1 MQFQFLAGPAF
12 ILVFIFS
19 AVLLAVLSD
28 LLYAKLS
35 RTVML
40 AVGTITFS
48 LACLLMGLSTQY
60 WHLVLLRML
69 IAMGLAVCRPV
80 SGSLIAEMFSANYR
94 GVANGVFSWGVYY
107 GYGLAFVF
115 GIYITSADVLGYGW
129 RAPYVLAGLPGL
141 LLAVLILTTFPDPR
155 QANTGEVENK
165 KLNLV
170 VDGVA
175 YLKKLLRNFCSPS
188 MWLLLLAGNINPPP
202 PTSNLQPVILQLLF
216 SIFPSHGW
224 LLLGLQHQ
232 ELLPVLLPR
241 L

>member
-155 QANTGEVENK
+155 QENTGEAENK

-175 YLKKLLRNFCSPS
+175 YLKKLLRNFCTPS
-188 MWLLLLAGNINPPP
+188 MWLLLLAGNNPP
-202 PTSNLQPVILQLLF
+202 
-216 SIFPSHGW
+216 
-224 LLLGLQHQ
+224 
-232 ELLPVLLPR
+232 LPLPNR
-241 L
+241 